1 MRNTVMEEDERVYFS
16 RRAEEEISRA
26 QASDDEAAVSAH
38 YRLAGFYLD
47 RVFGPGSQPGH
58 SLDPSG

>member
-1 MRNTVMEEDERVYFS
+1 MEEDDRAYFS

-26 QASDDEAAVSAH
+26 QASGHEAAVSAH

-47 RVFGPGSQPGH
+47 RVFGPGSTPAH
-58 SLDPSG
+58 SIDSIG